1 MAELHHWMHSWPNAG
16 GRSHRAEFLGL
27 VTSSALSSLW
37 HWQKP
42 VVWMGVL
49 IVSCK
54 VSVPIFRV
62 HWTWTGWMPKVVF
75 AISSSAIVSWPG
87 NSGSRWPHLTSPHR
101 CKTGMLSIFPL
112 PEPPHKSSTGFWLP
126 RSLQGEMLVRGSHDE
141 TSSCA
146 GNCQCQCSWVEWIS
160 WQGFCWVLI
169 LSLQGTVNAWLPS
182 VGLYF
187 LQHMFPSMPWTD
199 AEPVTLITLKAF
211 SWFGVTDSIAK
222 DQFILKAKY

>member
-1 MAELHHWMHSWPNAG
+1 MHLWPNAG
-16 GRSHRAEFLGL
+16 GRSHRAEFLRL

-42 VVWMGVL
+42 VVWIGVL
-49 IVSCK
+49 IVFYK

-87 NSGSRWPHLTSPHR
+87 NSGSRWPHFTSPHCAR
-101 CKTGMLSIFPL
+101 RECSVFSHSQSPL
-112 PEPPHKSSTGFWLP
+112 AN
-126 RSLQGEMLVRGSHDE
+126 LVRAFDFLVP
-141 TSSCA
+141 SSGRCWWGA
-146 GNCQCQCSWVEWIS
+146 AAMKRRLALGTVSASAAERECTS

-169 LSLQGTVNAWLPS
+169 RSLQCTVNVWLPS

-187 LQHMFPSMPWTD
+187 LQHMFASMPWTD

-211 SWFGVTDSIAK
+211 SWLGVTDSIAK